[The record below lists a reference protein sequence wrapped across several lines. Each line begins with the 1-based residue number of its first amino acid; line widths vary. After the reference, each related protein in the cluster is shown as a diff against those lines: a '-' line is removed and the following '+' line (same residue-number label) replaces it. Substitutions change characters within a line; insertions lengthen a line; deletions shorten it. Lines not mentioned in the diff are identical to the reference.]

1 MRFNES
7 KSKGDDDLSNG
18 SVEDENSN
26 DQSSGGG
33 LNEYY
38 RLSLSR
44 FLRSYEFG
52 ITAAFGLLFTLIGI
66 FAPKFWRI
74 SNLLRVARSFSFIAA
89 TGVGEAMVIITGG
102 IDLSVGSLM
111 GFAGILTAWLLH
123 NGMSLWL
130 AILIG
135 LLSGA
140 VAGLVSGVLVTK
152 ANMPPL
158 IPTLGMLSIAYSA
171 GLFITQGL
179 PITSFGPQED
189 LFVALGS
196 GFILGIPN
204 PVVYML
210 LMVLFGWILLRKTP
224 LGHAI
229 YAIGGNEE
237 ACALTGISV
246 DRIKMFAYAAS
257 GFIAAM
263 SGILLTSRLSLGDA
277 SNGRGNELDVIAA
290 VVIGGVSLAGG
301 RGSVA
306 GVLVGAAIMGVIRNA
321 MVLLGISSFLQGI
334 VIGFII
340 ILAVLLDR
348 VRLWLTSSE

>member
-1 MRFNES
+1 MNNDSVNDSEGAGQSRKGGINES
-7 KSKGDDDLSNG
+7 
-18 SVEDENSN
+18 
-26 DQSSGGG
+26 
-33 LNEYY
+33 Y
-38 RLSLSR
+38 RLTLSQ
-44 FLRSYEFG
+44 FVRSYEFG
-52 ITAAFGLLFTLIGI
+52 ITVAFAILFTLIGI
-66 FAPKFWRI
+66 FAPRFWRI

-89 TGVGEAMVIITGG
+89 TGVGEALVIITGG

-111 GFAGILTAWLLH
+111 GFSGILTGWLLH
-123 NGMSLWL
+123 NGMSMWL
-130 AILIG
+130 AIPIG

-140 VAGLVSGVLVTK
+140 AAGLLSGILVTK
-152 ANMPPL
+152 AKMPPL

-171 GLFITQGL
+171 GLFITQGI

-189 LFVALGS
+189 LFISLGS
-196 GFILGIPN
+196 GFIFGIPN
-204 PVVYML
+204 PVIYML
-210 LMVLFGWILLRKTP
+210 LMVLIGWIFLRKTP
-224 LGHAI
+224 LGHAL

-237 ACALTGISV
+237 ACELTGINV

-257 GFIAAM
+257 GFIASM

-340 ILAVLLDR
+340 IFAVLLDR
-348 VRLWLTSSE
+348 VRRWLTSSD

>member
-1 MRFNES
+1 MSNES
-7 KSKGDDDLSNG
+7 GQPEG
-18 SVEDENSN
+18 SDGQSGQVELY
-26 DQSSGGG
+26 QS
-33 LNEYY
+33 Y
-38 RLSLSR
+38 RFTLLQ
-44 FLRSYEFG
+44 FLHSYEFG
-52 ITAAFGLLFTLIGI
+52 ITVAFGLLFLFIGI
-66 FAPKFWRI
+66 FAPRFWRI

-89 TGVGEAMVIITGG
+89 TGVGEALVILTGG

-111 GFAGILTAWLLH
+111 GFSGILTGWLLH

-130 AILIG
+130 ALTIG

-140 VAGLVSGVLVTK
+140 AAGLLSGILVTK

-171 GLFITQGL
+171 GLFITQGI
-179 PITSFGPQED
+179 PVTSFGPQED
-189 LFVALGS
+189 LFISLGS
-196 GFILGIPN
+196 GFIAGIPN
-204 PVVYML
+204 PVIYML
-210 LMVLFGWILLRKTP
+210 LMVLVGWIFLRKTP

-237 ACALTGISV
+237 ACALTGIGV

-277 SNGRGNELDVIAA
+277 SNGRGDELDVIAA

-321 MVLLGISSFLQGI
+321 MVLMGISSFLQGI

-340 ILAVLLDR
+340 IVAVLLDR